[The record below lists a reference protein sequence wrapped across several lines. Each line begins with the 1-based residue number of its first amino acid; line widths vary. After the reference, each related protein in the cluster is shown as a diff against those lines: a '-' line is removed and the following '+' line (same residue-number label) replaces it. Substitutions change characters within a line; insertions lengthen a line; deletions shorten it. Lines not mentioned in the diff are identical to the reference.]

1 MLPPDRRGRFLTSAA
16 DSPGPVRHA
25 TARSGSFVRRS
36 AGPDRRGPPPPW
48 RHAFR
53 PPRRRSGQVTVPTT
67 GLLHPDGLA
76 LDGAGN
82 LFIADFD
89 NDRVV
94 ELPMRG
100 GQRPLPV
107 AGPHTPAGLAV
118 PQPGR
123 DAY

>member
-1 MLPPDRRGRFLTSAA
+1 M
-16 DSPGPVRHA
+16 
-25 TARSGSFVRRS
+25 
-36 AGPDRRGPPPPW
+36 
-48 RHAFR
+48 
-53 PPRRRSGQVTVPTT
+53 
-67 GLLHPDGLA
+67 LA